1 MNNRDVVINKTTL
14 FQKFSTVTVALPK
27 HAHMLVRYLG
37 EDNSHV
43 YLVRLGSVENGVAS
57 FNIDPDTKK
66 YRMTLPLE
74 KMQDLKARELAWR
87 VEECAIPQGMMDFS
101 PKSKDDEDELKDK
114 QEVVAHIVRVYGDA
128 PFKDK
133 KIYSEAVKNAAT
145 KFGFTE
151 KSVRKYYEHY
161 LFYGGHEFALV
172 PRDWDKGAPDTPRLG
187 AKREDGV
194 LIESGRKTFSEIV
207 DPSTRL
213 SRMQFPI
220 YLYERLK
227 KYVRREAHVPG
238 ATITGIARSFLRS
251 QVGHNRGSD
260 GKKQAFAVD
269 PRRLPSERN
278 TVRKVTPLFHEEKA
292 KLARLR
298 ASAQGRGY
306 SAQIADGDLNIV
318 DIDGTVADCFL
329 RFGDSIVGINN
340 VLKPTVLLA
349 VDRSSRAILGWYVTY
364 RPEDADSYLACVFSA
379 CTDKEDELARW
390 GVSYLDGMVYGCP
403 SSVFVD
409 RGAGISE
416 KVQRALVGGMR
427 QRLLMAVP
435 GEGKA
440 KGDVEQMMD
449 YFQEEVAGLIGA
461 THGEPVKG
469 RGPDKDAARKRNREK
484 LKTAVAGASLTL
496 EQFMRALLTAISRH
510 NLNADMRRARTRLM
524 AEAEVPPVPKHMFLF
539 NLAMRAGDAEWDL
552 TEEAIIRRLAKP
564 FSPNATAPD
573 GIVSFD
579 KREFSCEELRRRA
592 AEHEATHN
600 GKSMPISGYELFTSK
615 LHALWDDDG
624 YLVELEATKPTIEKF
639 GIAIP
644 DIRDYI
650 QMRDLADLDKQR
662 DKSRLHLTVDQAVKR
677 GGVSLAT
684 QRRMEVVEGLPP
696 TVNNRRARK
705 TAEAHAGAAHTRA
718 VLGSAQKTSATD
730 IEARQPVMQET
741 EYQRSSRRVIDIDF

>member
-1 MNNRDVVINKTTL
+1 MNNMESEVKTIAL
-14 FQKFSTVTVALPK
+14 FPRFSNLNVAVPK
-27 HAHMLVRYLG
+27 QPHMLLRYLG
-37 EDNSHV
+37 EDSTRV
-43 YLVRLGSVENGVAS
+43 YLVRLGSVESGVVRL
-57 FNIDPDTKK
+57 NRDPDTKK
-66 YRMTLPLE
+66 YRMTLPVAT
-74 KMQDLKARELAWR
+74 MRDLRTRELAWR
-87 VEECAIPQGMMDFS
+87 VDECGIPQGMSEFS
-101 PKSKDDEDELKDK
+101 PRDEDDQLELKEK
-114 QEVVAHIVRVYGDA
+114 REVVDHIIRVFGDG

-133 KIYSEAVKNAAT
+133 GVYSTAVLNAAT
-145 KFGFTE
+145 KFGCTA
-151 KSVRKYYEHY
+151 KTVRKYYEHY

-172 PRDWDKGAPDTPRLG
+172 PRNWDKGAPDAPRLG
-187 AKREDGV
+187 ARREDGT

-213 SRMQFPI
+213 SRMQFPT

-227 KYVRREAHVPG
+227 KYVKREAHVPG

-260 GKKQAFAVD
+260 GEKQVFAVD

-298 ASAQGRGY
+298 ASPQGRGY
-306 SAQIADGDLNIV
+306 SAQIAEGELNVV

-349 VDRSSRAILGWYVTY
+349 VDRSSRAILGWYATY

-379 CTDKEDELARW
+379 CTDKEDELSRW

-449 YFQEEVAGLIGA
+449 YFQEEVSGLIGA

-510 NLNADMRRARTRLM
+510 NLNADMRRARNRLM
-524 AEAEVPPVPKHMFLF
+524 AEADVPPVPKHLFLF
-539 NLAMRAGDAEWDL
+539 NFAMRAGDAEWDL

-564 FSPNATAPD
+564 FSPNATAP
-573 GIVSFD
+573 GGVVSFD

-592 AEHEATHN
+592 AEYEATHN

-677 GGVSLAT
+677 GGVSQST
-684 QRRMEVVEGLPP
+684 QRRMAAVEGLPP